1 VQVGSTETRVKATV
15 QVTRDGSRPVHGAR
29 VRFAG
34 AKAQTG
40 RGGVAVVSTTLETGG
55 YFSAYAR
62 KAKRYGISDRVTL
75 NVSQGASKRATLP
88 GRG

>member
-1 VQVGSTETRVKATV
+1 
-15 QVTRDGSRPVHGAR
+15 
-29 VRFAG
+29 
-34 AKAQTG
+34 
-40 RGGVAVVSTTLETGG
+40 VAVVSTTLETGG